1 MWRRPPPAIAPA
13 KALRQAGAQV
23 SQSDALIRLATPDD
37 APFVAGI
44 TGVDA
49 RDYMA
54 RSHTLI
60 SKNGFFFLEPITTS
74 VLEAHM
80 AFLRPGRGRE
90 CLHAARAGL
99 RYAFAELGALVI
111 FGRIPVEDRAARLLT
126 RIIGLRPDGIRPREP
141 GGPLC
146 EWFEIRRDMK
156 VKA

>member
-1 MWRRPPPAIAPA
+1 
-13 KALRQAGAQV
+13 V
-23 SQSDALIRLATPDD
+23 SDTLIRIATPED

-44 TGVDA
+44 TGMDV

-54 RSHTLI
+54 RTHTLV
-60 SKNGFFFLEPITTS
+60 SKNGFFFLEPITSS

-80 AFLRPGRGRE
+80 AFLDRGRGRE
-90 CLHAARAGL
+90 ALHAARAGL
-99 RYAFAELGALVI
+99 RFAFGELGALVV
-111 FGRIPVEDRAARLLT
+111 FGRIPVEDRAARLFT
-126 RIIGLRPDGIRPREP
+126 RMIGLRSDGIRPREP